1 MRVHELA
8 KSQGLETREL
18 IKMLDNLG
26 IKNKKSASLLSDDE
40 IKKVNKYIE
49 EEKQDK
55 PAVALIKKK
64 PKRAEEKHKK
74 VVIKK
79 KKVVI
84 VKKPHKAE
92 ETEEK
97 TESAESQVEKKEPE
111 AKIGEREAPRE
122 KRKEAQKRTEIKEEK
137 VKTAGETSK
146 HEEKKSIY
154 RLKEKKKKEE
164 EDKKEAISKK
174 VGKDKKRYSFKSER
188 KLEEEEEAHLDKLL
202 QQKKKAQPVQANPVP
217 KEIEILETI
226 TVGDLA
232 RKMNLKASELISKLI
247 SLGVMARINDQ
258 IDAETA
264 TLVAAEYGCNTK
276 VISLFDET
284 VIEEEEDKEE
294 DLEPR
299 PPVVTIMGHVDH
311 GKTKLLDAIRNSN
324 VVDTESGGITQH
336 IGAYKV
342 NVDEKKIVFLDTPG
356 HEAFTMMRA
365 RGAQVT
371 DIVILVVAAD
381 DGVMPQTIEAISH
394 AREANVPIVVAINKI
409 DVSGANPDRV
419 KNELAERGVV
429 PEEWGGDTLM
439 VEVSALKKV
448 GIKDLLEAILLQAEM
463 LDLKANPN
471 RRAKGTIIESK
482 IETGRG
488 IVATVLIETG
498 TLHLQDPFVAG
509 IYPGRVRAMFDENG
523 RPVREALPSDPVEVI
538 GFTGLPDAG
547 DPFQVTKN
555 EKEAKQIGQKRQEL
569 KRLEASKNVKKV
581 TLENLYEQIKEG
593 EIQELKVII
602 KADVQGS
609 VEALKDALEKLST
622 DQVRLNCIH
631 SGVGAIN
638 ETDIILASASQAI
651 VIGFR
656 VRPNNRAAELAKKE
670 KVDIRRYSIIYDV
683 IEDVKSAMEGLLAPE
698 LREEVVG
705 VAEIRKVFKVSK
717 VGSIAGAYVNSGKIS
732 RTDNVRVIRDGI
744 EIYSGKIES
753 LKRFKE
759 DAREVQQGYECGIKI
774 ENFDDIKEGDIIE
787 AYVIHEIA
795 QKLNTVK

>member
-1 MRVHELA
+1 
-8 KSQGLETREL
+8 
-18 IKMLDNLG
+18 
-26 IKNKKSASLLSDDE
+26 
-40 IKKVNKYIE
+40 
-49 EEKQDK
+49 
-55 PAVALIKKK
+55 
-64 PKRAEEKHKK
+64 
-74 VVIKK
+74 
-79 KKVVI
+79 
-84 VKKPHKAE
+84 
-92 ETEEK
+92 
-97 TESAESQVEKKEPE
+97 
-111 AKIGEREAPRE
+111 
-122 KRKEAQKRTEIKEEK
+122 
-137 VKTAGETSK
+137 
-146 HEEKKSIY
+146 
-154 RLKEKKKKEE
+154 
-164 EDKKEAISKK
+164 
-174 VGKDKKRYSFKSER
+174 
-188 KLEEEEEAHLDKLL
+188 
-202 QQKKKAQPVQANPVP
+202 
-217 KEIEILETI
+217 
-226 TVGDLA
+226 
-232 RKMNLKASELISKLI
+232 
-247 SLGVMARINDQ
+247 
-258 IDAETA
+258 
-264 TLVAAEYGCNTK
+264 
-276 VISLFDET
+276 
-284 VIEEEEDKEE
+284 
-294 DLEPR
+294 
-299 PPVVTIMGHVDH
+299 
-311 GKTKLLDAIRNSN
+311 
-324 VVDTESGGITQH
+324 
-336 IGAYKV
+336 
-342 NVDEKKIVFLDTPG
+342 
-356 HEAFTMMRA
+356 
-365 RGAQVT
+365 
-371 DIVILVVAAD
+371 
-381 DGVMPQTIEAISH
+381 IEAISH

-593 EIQELKVII
+593 EMQELKVII

>member
-8 KSQGLETREL
+8 KNHGLATNEV
-18 IKMLDNLG
+18 IKILDSLG
-26 IKNKKSASLLSDDE
+26 VKNKKSASILADE
-40 IKKVNKYIE
+40 EIEKFNKYL
-49 EEKQDK
+49 EEKNDDK
-55 PAVALIKKK
+55 PSVALIKKSHK
-64 PKRAEEKHKK
+64 DSSEKQKK

-84 VKKPHKAE
+84 VKKTHREEAEQKKEAEKKAKV
-92 ETEEK
+92 ET
-97 TESAESQVEKKEPE
+97 VEVKEGERVERKEPE
-111 AKIGEREAPRE
+111 KKPEKIEKKREE
-122 KRKEAQKRTEIKEEK
+122 
-137 VKTAGETSK
+137 K
-146 HEEKKSIY
+146 HEEKKSVY
-154 RLKEKKKKEE
+154 RLKEKKQKEE
-164 EDKKEAISKK
+164 TKEAPKK
-174 VGKDKKRYSFKSER
+174 PGKERRRYTFKHER
-188 KLEEEEEAHLDKLL
+188 KLEEEEEANLDKLL
-202 QQKKKAQPVQANPVP
+202 QQKKKQTPVQTSPVP

-226 TVGDLA
+226 TVGELA

-276 VISLFDET
+276 VISLYDET
-284 VIEEEEDKEE
+284 VIEEEEDKPE
-294 DLEPR
+294 DLKPR

-324 VVDTESGGITQH
+324 IVETETGGITQH

-342 NVDEKKIVFLDTPG
+342 DYNGKKIVFIDTPG
-356 HEAFTMMRA
+356 HEAFTMLRA

-371 DIVILVVAAD
+371 DIVVLVVAAD

-394 AREANVPIVVAINKI
+394 AKEADVPIVVAINKI
-409 DVSGANPDRV
+409 DVSGANPDKV

-429 PEEWGGDTLM
+429 PEEWGGDSLM
-439 VEVSALKKV
+439 VEVSALKKI
-448 GIKDLLEAILLQAEM
+448 GIDDLLEAILLQAEM

-471 RRAKGTIIESK
+471 KRAKGTIIESK

-488 IVATVLIETG
+488 IVATVLIQNG

-509 IYPGRVRAMFDENG
+509 IYPGKVRAMFDENG
-523 RPVREALPSDPVEVI
+523 RPVKEALPSDPVEVI
-538 GFTGLPDAG
+538 GFSGLPAAG
-547 DPFQVTKN
+547 DPFQVTRT

-609 VEALKDALEKLST
+609 VEALKDSLEKLSN

-631 SGVGAIN
+631 AGVGAIN
-638 ETDIILASASQAI
+638 ETDVILASASNAI
-651 VIGFR
+651 IIGFR
-656 VRPNNRAAELAKKE
+656 VRPNSKAAELAKKE

-683 IEDVKSAMEGLLAPE
+683 IDDVKSAMEGLLAPE
-698 LREEVVG
+698 LKEEIVG
-705 VAEIRKVFKVSK
+705 TAEVRKVFRVSK
-717 VGSIAGAYVNSGKIS
+717 IGSIAGVYVTSGRIA
-732 RTDNVRVIRDGI
+732 RTDNVRLIRDGV

-759 DAREVQQGYECGIKI
+759 DAKEVPQGYECGIKI
-774 ENFDDIKEGDIIE
+774 ENFDDIKEGDVIE

-795 QKLNTVK
+795 KKLDTVK

>member
-92 ETEEK
+92 ETKEK
-97 TESAESQVEKKEPE
+97 TESAESQIEKKEPE

-154 RLKEKKKKEE
+154 RLKEKKKKEDE
-164 EDKKEAISKK
+164 NKKEAISKK

-284 VIEEEEDKEE
+284 VIEEEEDREE

-342 NVDEKKIVFLDTPG
+342 NVDEKEIVFLDTPG

-509 IYPGRVRAMFDENG
+509 VYPGRVRAMFDENG

-759 DAREVQQGYECGIKI
+759 DAREVQQGYECGIKV

>member
-8 KSQGLETREL
+8 KNYGLATTEV
-18 IKMLDNLG
+18 IKILDSIG
-26 IKNKKSASLLSDDE
+26 IKNKKSASILEKEE
-40 IKKVNKYIE
+40 IENFKNYIE
-49 EEKQDK
+49 KKEDK
-55 PAVALIKKK
+55 PSVALIKKNQK
-64 PKRAEEKHKK
+64 NQQEKHKK

-84 VKKPHKAE
+84 VKKAHKE
-92 ETEEK
+92 QTEESKPPVAVKEREEKSDKERKEREEVKETVEVESKRKDVK
-97 TESAESQVEKKEPE
+97 THKKKPESEEKK
-111 AKIGEREAPRE
+111 
-122 KRKEAQKRTEIKEEK
+122 
-137 VKTAGETSK
+137 
-146 HEEKKSIY
+146 EEKKSVY
-154 RLKEKKKKEE
+154 RLKEKKQKEE
-164 EDKKEAISKK
+164 HKESAKKP
-174 VGKDKKRYSFKSER
+174 GKERRRYTFKHER
-188 KLEEEEEAHLDKLL
+188 KLEEEEEANLDKLL
-202 QQKKKAQPVQANPVP
+202 QQKKKQTPVQTNPVP

-226 TVGDLA
+226 TVGELA
-232 RKMNLKASELISKLI
+232 RKMNLKANELISKLI

-276 VISLFDET
+276 VISLYDET
-284 VIEEEEDKEE
+284 VIEEEEDKPE
-294 DLEPR
+294 DLKLR

-324 VVDTESGGITQH
+324 IVETETGGITQH

-342 NVDEKKIVFLDTPG
+342 NYNGKTIVFIDTPG
-356 HEAFTMMRA
+356 HEAFTMLRA

-371 DIVILVVAAD
+371 DIVVLVVAAD

-394 AREANVPIVVAINKI
+394 AREADVPIIVAINKI
-409 DVSGANPDRV
+409 DVSGANPDKV

-429 PEEWGGDTLM
+429 PEEWGGDSLT
-439 VEVSALKKV
+439 VEVSALKRI
-448 GIKDLLEAILLQAEM
+448 GIEDLLEAILLQAEM

-471 RRAKGTIIESK
+471 KRAKGTIIESK

-488 IVATVLIETG
+488 IVATVLIQNG

-509 IYPGRVRAMFDENG
+509 IYPGKVRAMFDENG
-523 RPVREALPSDPVEVI
+523 NPVKEALPSDPVEVI
-538 GFTGLPDAG
+538 GFSGLPAAG
-547 DPFQVTKN
+547 DPFQVTKT

-609 VEALKDALEKLST
+609 VEALKDSLEKLSN

-631 SGVGAIN
+631 AGVGAIN
-638 ETDIILASASQAI
+638 ETDVILASASNAI
-651 VIGFR
+651 IIGFR
-656 VRPNNRAAELAKKE
+656 VRPNNKAAELAKKE
-670 KVDIRRYSIIYDV
+670 KVDIKRYSIIYDV
-683 IEDVKSAMEGLLAPE
+683 IDDVKSAMEGLLAPE
-698 LREEVVG
+698 LKEEVVG
-705 VAEIRKVFKVSK
+705 TAEVRKVFRVSK
-717 VGSIAGAYVNSGKIS
+717 IGSIAGVYVTSGRIA
-732 RTDNVRVIRDGI
+732 RTDNVRLIRDGI

-759 DAREVQQGYECGIKI
+759 DAKEVPQGYECGIKI
-774 ENFDDIKEGDIIE
+774 ENFDDIKEGDVIE

-795 QKLNTVK
+795 KKLDTVK